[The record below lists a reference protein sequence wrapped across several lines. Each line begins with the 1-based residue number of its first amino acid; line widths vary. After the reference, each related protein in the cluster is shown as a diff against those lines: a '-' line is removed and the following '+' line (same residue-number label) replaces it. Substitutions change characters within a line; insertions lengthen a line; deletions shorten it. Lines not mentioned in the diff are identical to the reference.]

1 VTVWNLKDYTKEM
14 SFPLPTS
21 TKALAFSPDGLKLA
35 SGDRNS
41 TIRMWYLTAQI
52 PIAVTG
58 HHGTVHA
65 LAYSPDGTRLASAGS
80 DGTARVW
87 NLDDLDAEPL
97 QLVEH
102 KGAIYS
108 VAFSP
113 DGKSLATAGWD
124 GTVRVWDVTKGTQ
137 IQTFRPQ
144 QGDVWSVSF
153 GNGGKWLAF
162 AVQDTVRVWE
172 VESGKE
178 IFNYHGTQAFHTVR
192 FLLDGTRLAAG
203 GQDGALYVWEIRK
216 T

>member
-178 IFNYHGTQAFHTVR
+178 IFNYHGTRAFHTVR
-192 FLLDGTRLAAG
+192 FAPDGTTLAAG
-203 GQDGALYVWEIRK
+203 GRDGALRVWEIPAK
-216 T
+216 